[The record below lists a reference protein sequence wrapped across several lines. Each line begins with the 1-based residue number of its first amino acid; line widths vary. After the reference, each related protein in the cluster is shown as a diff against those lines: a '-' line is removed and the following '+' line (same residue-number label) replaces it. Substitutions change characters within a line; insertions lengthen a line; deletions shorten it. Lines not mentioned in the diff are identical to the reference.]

1 MMLRKAGLML
11 MNFSLN
17 MKRYCLILALAAMG
31 CAQAETVT
39 QWVDGV
45 GLTYGWTDYN
55 KNNVEDGDDYLCW
68 AAAASNVINW
78 WQNRYEIPAAAPR
91 GEDIWTT
98 FKNSTNPILPIE
110 KRGGNASCGFQWWL
124 TGIYDINST
133 EPEGGED
140 VDYRYAYMG
149 VTPGEPVAIVNERKN
164 QQTGFTGYYRELEVN
179 LPSYETHRPY
189 AWNNELSRFF
199 TREAG
204 YAVTRSTAA
213 EPVLTTLEQVSL
225 SVVDCISRGAGVTLS
240 LQTDDSA
247 HAVTLWGAK
256 YNNETGML
264 EGVWL
269 TDSDDNLAGGVYAEQ
284 GLFYATIGKSETGTY
299 TLSQTVDGV
308 TTEWQEDRTYLTLN
322 PVSGW
327 LQGAQIQEFHFY
339 NTAVSDLWGLET
351 VPEPATATL
360 GLLALAGLAAR
371 RRRR

>member
-1 MMLRKAGLML
+1 MMLCKAGLML

-45 GLTYGWTDYN
+45 GQTYGWTDYN

-68 AAAASNVINW
+68 VAAASNVINW
-78 WQNRYEIPAAAPR
+78 WQNRYEIPSAAPR
-91 GEDIWTT
+91 GEDIWST
-98 FKNSTNPILPIE
+98 FKNSTDTTLAFE
-110 KRGGNASCGFQWWL
+110 DRSGSAHCGFQWWL
-124 TGIYDINST
+124 TGIYDIYTTVSA
-133 EPEGGED
+133 GGD
-140 VDYRYAYMG
+140 GIDYSYAYVGM
-149 VTPGEPVAIVNERKN
+149 TPGEPVAIRNETMN
-164 QQTGFTGYYRELEVN
+164 QQSGFAGFYRDLEES
-179 LPSYETHRPY
+179 LPSHKTHYY
-189 AWNNELSRFF
+189 AWNNELSHFF

-204 YAVTRSTAA
+204 YAVTRSTAQDA
-213 EPVLTTLEQVSL
+213 SLTSLEQLSL
-225 SVVDCISRGAGVTLS
+225 SVVDCISQGAGVTLS

-247 HAVTLWGAK
+247 HAVTLWGVD

-269 TDSDDNLAGGVYAEQ
+269 TDSDDNRAGGDLAEQ
-284 GLFYATIGKSETGTY
+284 GLFYASIGTQAYTY
-299 TLSQTVDGV
+299 DVSQTVDGV
-308 TTEWQEDRTYLTLN
+308 TTEWQEDRTFLTLKTE
-322 PVSGW
+322 SGW
-327 LQGAQIQEFHFY
+327 LQDAQIREFHFY
-339 NTAVSDLWGLET
+339 NTAVSDFWGLET